1 MKTFTTTFQAV
12 PVTRWMS
19 PQSIVGTGS
28 IVRESRTDETATS
41 SSKAPIPAS
50 SSSSTKSF
58 FGSFFGSNAPNNA
71 ANNNST
77 SAIRR
82 DSVSSSTGSVPDK
95 SVPHSSSHVHSDTS
109 TIVSVTSPFPVQE
122 EIVLYYF
129 TMLTHGGQQGTVYL
143 TPRYICIVSS
153 LMGFM
158 NTRKDIFLFADLTE
172 CSVTTSGE
180 AMHQR
185 QLQQQQQQQGIDET
199 AKTTTG
205 DENAMGG
212 GVAAGLF
219 GGLKLLKLVWQNG
232 QREILVR
239 PLLVD
244 ANRIQS
250 VFQEIMTVFKPTT
263 NAV

>member
-1 MKTFTTTFQAV
+1 
-12 PVTRWMS
+12 
-19 PQSIVGTGS
+19 
-28 IVRESRTDETATS
+28 
-41 SSKAPIPAS
+41 
-50 SSSSTKSF
+50 
-58 FGSFFGSNAPNNA
+58 
-71 ANNNST
+71 
-77 SAIRR
+77 
-82 DSVSSSTGSVPDK
+82 
-95 SVPHSSSHVHSDTS
+95 
-109 TIVSVTSPFPVQE
+109 
-122 EIVLYYF
+122 
-129 TMLTHGGQQGTVYL
+129 
-143 TPRYICIVSS
+143 
-153 LMGFM
+153 
-158 NTRKDIFLFADLTE
+158 
-172 CSVTTSGE
+172 
-180 AMHQR
+180 MHQR

-199 AKTTTG
+199 AKSTAG